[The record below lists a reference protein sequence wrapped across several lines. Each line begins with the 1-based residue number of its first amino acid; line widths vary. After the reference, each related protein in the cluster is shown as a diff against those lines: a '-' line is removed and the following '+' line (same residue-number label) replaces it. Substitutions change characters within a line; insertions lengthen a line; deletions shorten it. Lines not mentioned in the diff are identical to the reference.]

1 MSFDRKVLAG
11 KKLTILGAGVS
22 GKALAAL
29 AADLGAKVFVTEKGP
44 VKEKTRRFFLHRGIA
59 FEEKGHT
66 RKALECDAL
75 VLSSGIPPSAKPVVE
90 AGKKS
95 IPVIGEL
102 DFVADHL
109 KGRIIGVTGSNG
121 KTTTTALTGHIL
133 ADSGLKTA
141 VAGNIGSPLAECAFG
156 EHDWIVTELSS
167 FQLYWAR
174 DFEIDL
180 AVLTNIAP
188 DHLDWHGS
196 FEDYVAAKMK
206 IFTLAR
212 RKSSGI
218 CQDADAP
225 RVLEVSCSRALDI
238 LPLRRADGSSTIK
251 DTDGILLSEE
261 NCLLFRKGHPVFLF
275 SFKDVPLVGFHNI
288 ENAAMAS
295 AAAAMAGAESAG
307 IAKSIAAFK
316 PLPHRCEKVATID
329 GITYVDDSK
338 GTNVAAASAAL
349 DSIQGPIVVILGG
362 KGKGEDYGPLAEAL
376 IRNARGAVLI
386 GEEKDRIASSLLAH
400 GYKTFSMATTMEDA
414 VKTARNMALPNT
426 TVLLSPACTSWDMY
440 ENYKARGEH
449 FRQIVESLGGGS
461 S

>member
-11 KKLTILGAGVS
+11 KNMTIVGAGVS

-29 AADLGAKVFVTEKGP
+29 AADLGAKVFVTDMGP
-44 VKEKTRRFFLHRGIA
+44 VSSKTRRFFEHRGIA

-66 RKALECDAL
+66 HKALECDAL
-75 VLSSGIPPSAKPVVE
+75 ILSSGIPPSAKPVVE
-90 AGKKS
+90 AERRS

-121 KTTTTALTGHIL
+121 KTTTTALTGRIL
-133 ADSGLKTA
+133 ADGGFKTA
-141 VAGNIGSPLAECAFG
+141 VAGNIGNPLAECAFG
-156 EHDWIVTELSS
+156 EYDWIVTELSS

-196 FEDYVAAKMK
+196 FDDYVTTKMK

-212 RKSSGI
+212 HGSPGI
-218 CQDADAP
+218 CQAADAAGVL
-225 RVLEVSCSRALDI
+225 RVSRSRTLEI
-238 LPLRRADGSSTIK
+238 IPLQKDDGRGTLG
-251 DTDGILLSEE
+251 DTGGIFLSEGK
-261 NCLLFRKGHPVFLF
+261 CVLFRNGRAVFLF
-275 SFKDVPLVGFHNI
+275 SFKDVPLVGSHNI

-295 AAAAMAGAESAG
+295 AAAAMAGVKSTG

-316 PLPHRCEKVATID
+316 PLPHRCEKVATIN

-338 GTNVAAASAAL
+338 GTNVAATSAAL

-362 KGKGEDYGPLAEAL
+362 KGKGEDYGPLAEAVV
-376 IRNARGAVLI
+376 RNAQGAVLI
-386 GEEKDRIASSLLAH
+386 GEEKDRIASSLLTH
-400 GYKTFSMATTMEDA
+400 GYRTFFMAATMEDA
-414 VKTARNMALPNT
+414 VKTAGDMAPPNA

-449 FRQIVESLGGGS
+449 FKQIVKNLREGS

>member
-1 MSFDRKVLAG
+1 MVFDRKVLAG
-11 KKLTILGAGVS
+11 KKVTIVGAGVS
-22 GKALAAL
+22 GKALADL
-29 AADLGAKVFVTEKGP
+29 AACLGAKVFVTDAGP
-44 VKEKTRRFFLHRGIA
+44 VNEKTRRFFQHRGVA
-59 FEEKGHT
+59 FEEGGHT
-66 RKALECDAL
+66 RKALECDDL

-90 AGKKS
+90 AVERS

-121 KTTTTALTGHIL
+121 KTTTTALAGHIL
-133 ADSGLKTA
+133 ADSGFKTA

-156 EHDWIVTELSS
+156 DQDWIVAELSS

-174 DFEIDL
+174 DFGIDL

-196 FEDYVAAKMK
+196 FDEYVAAKMK
-206 IFTLAR
+206 IFSLAR
-212 RKSSGI
+212 PGSLGI
-218 CQDADAP
+218 CQGADATD
-225 RVLEVSCSRALDI
+225 VLRASRSRALEI
-238 LPLRRADGSSTIK
+238 IPLRRDDGSGTLG
-251 DTDGILLSEE
+251 DTEGIFLSEG
-261 NCLLFRKGHPVFLF
+261 NCLLFRNGHPVVLF
-275 SFKDVPLVGFHNI
+275 SFKDVPLVGSHNI

-295 AAAAMAGAESAG
+295 AAAAMAGAKSAG
-307 IAKSIAAFK
+307 IAESVAAFK
-316 PLPHRCEKVATID
+316 PLPHRCEKVATIN

-349 DSIQGPIVVILGG
+349 DAIQGPIVVILGG
-362 KGKGEDYGPLAEAL
+362 KGKGEDYDPLAEAV
-376 IRNARGAVLI
+376 IRNAQGAVLI

-400 GYKTFSMATTMEDA
+400 GYRTFSMAMTMDEA
-414 VKTARNMALPNT
+414 VKTAGEMAPPNAT
-426 TVLLSPACTSWDMY
+426 ILLSPACTSWDMY

-449 FRQIVESLGGGS
+449 FQRIVGSLRGGS

>member
-11 KKLTILGAGVS
+11 KNITIVGAGVS
-22 GKALAAL
+22 GKALVAL
-29 AADLGAKVFVTEKGP
+29 AADLGAKVFVTDMGP
-44 VKEKTRRFFLHRGIA
+44 VSSKTRRFLEHRGVA

-75 VLSSGIPPSAKPVVE
+75 ILSSGIPPSAKPVVE
-90 AGKKS
+90 AEKRS

-133 ADSGLKTA
+133 ADGGFKTA
-141 VAGNIGSPLAECAFG
+141 VAGNIGNPLAECAFG
-156 EHDWIVTELSS
+156 EYDWIVAELSS

-196 FEDYVAAKMK
+196 FDDYIATKMK
-206 IFTLAR
+206 VFTFAR
-212 RKSSGI
+212 RGSPGI
-218 CQDADAP
+218 CQAVDVAG
-225 RVLEVSCSRALDI
+225 VLRASYSRALKI
-238 LPLRRADGSSTIK
+238 LSLRKDDGSSTHGGR
-251 DTDGILLSEE
+251 DGISLSEE
-261 NCLLFRKGHPVFLF
+261 KCLLFRNGRPIFLF
-275 SFKDVPLVGFHNI
+275 SCKDVPLVGTHNI

-295 AAAAMAGAESAG
+295 AAAALAGAGSTG

-316 PLPHRCEKVATID
+316 PLPHRCEKVATIN

-349 DSIQGPIVVILGG
+349 DSIKGPIVVILGG
-362 KGKGEDYGPLAEAL
+362 KGKGEDYGPLADAVV
-376 IRNARGAVLI
+376 RNAQGAVLI
-386 GEEKDRIASSLLAH
+386 GEEKDRIASSLLAQ
-400 GYKTFSMATTMEDA
+400 GYKSFSRATTMEDA
-414 VKTARNMALPNT
+414 VKAARNMASPNG

-449 FRQIVESLGGGS
+449 FRQIVGSLGGRS